1 VGCRL
6 LQEQVEE
13 ELNKQQESMVTVYR
27 MMYLHQLSNDFTPEK
42 YIDNSPYQIGPKQNT
57 SN

>member
-6 LQEQVEE
+6 LQEQAEE
-13 ELNKQQESMVTVYR
+13 ESNKQQVSMATVYR
-27 MMYLHQLSNDFTPEK
+27 MMYLHQLSNEFTPVK